1 MKVSELIEKLSDIKQ
16 EHGDM
21 IVCVQHRDDG
31 GVYYTFEVLNTDFS
45 LYIDVKEDKEC
56 RETMLINHRTLKS

>member
-1 MKVSELIEKLSDIKQ
+1 MKISELIEKLSDIKQ

-31 GVYYTFEVLNTDFS
+31 GMYYTFEVLNTDFS
-45 LYIDVKEDKEC
+45 LYIDE
-56 RETMLINHRTLKS
+56 REVNGYTEIVLLI

>member
-1 MKVSELIEKLSDIKQ
+1 MKISELIEKLSDIKQ

-31 GVYYTFEVLNTDFS
+31 GMYYTFEVLNTDFS
-45 LYIDVKEDKEC
+45 LCIDE
-56 RETMLINHRTLKS
+56 REVNGYTEIVLLI